1 MSSNGQSSGL
11 RKLMKNKKFQELFWY
26 FVFGVLTT
34 LVNLITFALLDK
46 LISAKWPVKVF
57 KWDFDFFD
65 LFINVIAW
73 VVAIVFAYVTN
84 KLFVFHTKGN
94 VLKEFISFVVARL
107 FTFFAFELGLFSL
120 SIMVMENAMNMPKD
134 DVFLSVLNFDVTN
147 KYLVKLFIAVFVVVA
162 NYIFSKIFIFKK
174 DKKSETSDASSE
186 DADPS
191 VDSSKSGMPES
202 EA

>member
-1 MSSNGQSSGL
+1 MSENKEVSGL
-11 RKLMKNKKFQELFWY
+11 KKLMKNKKFQELFWY

-34 LVNLITFALLDK
+34 LVNLVTFALLDK
-46 LISAKWPVKVF
+46 LINAKWPVKVF
-57 KWDFDFFD
+57 KWDFDLFD

-120 SIMVMENAMNMPKD
+120 SIMVMENALNMPKD
-134 DVFLSVLNFDVTN
+134 DLFLSFLSFDVTN
-147 KYLVKLFIAVFVVVA
+147 KYLV
-162 NYIFSKIFIFKK
+162 
-174 DKKSETSDASSE
+174 
-186 DADPS
+186 
-191 VDSSKSGMPES
+191 
-202 EA
+202 